1 MSPRLRKGSPARS
14 APHRLGAARLEADGQ
29 TAPTDRPADRRTYAQ
44 CRFAVNSVGAQLR
57 RGPSSVFVSQTQRLA
72 KTTAADGPAPGQY
85 EIPNTIGDVR
95 HGTSRSDVF
104 VSRSARFQGAW
115 GSGGEAPGPGSY
127 DPGAF
132 RMPERKLVDKAVF
145 LSNEQRFKDEQ
156 KRRGGSMPGPGAYD
170 EPTNT
175 MLKRSYN
182 VTIEGALS

>member
-1 MSPRLRKGSPARS
+1 M
-14 APHRLGAARLEADGQ
+14 
-29 TAPTDRPADRRTYAQ
+29 
-44 CRFAVNSVGAQLR
+44 NSVGAQLR